1 MNFLFGLFIFVGC
14 FQSFL
19 VEAKE
24 SDAGAIEASLNSAGR
39 DYLQFFITDS
49 QEILNDLQRSK
60 DFRLEYEKK
69 KGRVYEHQRGIQLR
83 DLYRLLRAALLHEEE
98 NGLGNDLSVKFI
110 LEMRKSTLEILRTRY
125 LSAGEG
131 VHLICD
137 IFDLLEEL
145 PDKRLP
151 RNYFLLEA
159 ADAIRKN
166 ADPLMD
172 LKAKDLILSGV
183 FVQLSVDRG
192 GPQSLRHLFGIL
204 DFLDSELRAAIR
216 TTLFFL
222 PIMLSAF
229 TLKDLMTSLV

>member
-1 MNFLFGLFIFVGC
+1 VQRRVRRAGSYLARCEVLNFILEAKVNFLFGLFIFVGC

-172 LKAKDLILSGV
+172 LKAKDLILSEFLFNSQLTGEGRRASGIYLV
-183 FVQLSVDRG
+183 FWISW
-192 GPQSLRHLFGIL
+192 I
-204 DFLDSELRAAIR
+204 AN
-216 TTLFFL
+216 
-222 PIMLSAF
+222 
-229 TLKDLMTSLV
+229 